1 MSFFNDDRSRFDIF
15 LSFPRIRF
23 GKLAS
28 AALVGAALAMCA
40 ALVPAHAQVIIP
52 FSSDDAA
59 QTETPPPGN
68 VPAVVPPLQVAQNQ
82 VISES
87 TPPVEAQVEKPA
99 KPQGKRQAKA
109 STRSPQSTGATGYF
123 IEFRARSALSYG
135 HTFVT
140 YGRTNSRGQI
150 VSSTVAGLHPAG
162 DSPVPWMIGH
172 LIPVQSETGASDGDT
187 EDEYIAARYRVNLT
201 AEQYADVTGFIKRLQ
216 DSSPVWH
223 AVWYNCN
230 AFVGDIARHMGFQA
244 PGSLEYPANY
254 INGIKSLNGGRSRMA
269 DRVALSAPSFEP
281 AR

>member
-1 MSFFNDDRSRFDIF
+1 MSFFKLEMSTNPFRESR
-15 LSFPRIRF
+15 L
-23 GKLAS
+23 GKLALAF
-28 AALVGAALAMCA
+28 AAVVALAVLAPA
-40 ALVPAHAQVIIP
+40 AQAQVIIP
-52 FSSDDAA
+52 FSSDPAA
-59 QTETPPPGN
+59 QAELVPPGN
-68 VPAVVPPLQVAQNQ
+68 VPDEERGIRVAQNQ

-87 TPPVEAQVEKPA
+87 TPPVETQVEQPA
-99 KPQGKRQAKA
+99 RPQGKRQAKA
-109 STRSPQSTGATGYF
+109 STRAPQSTGATGYF
-123 IEFRARSALSYG
+123 IEFRARHALSYG

-269 DRVALSAPSFEP
+269 DRVALSSPNFEP
-281 AR
+281 QR